1 MAFGHSSLRWF
12 EACSCKPAP
21 RGPPSS
27 SAQLRTLYTKCARG
41 ALRRWY
47 TNSGK
52 ITDIIK
58 SSRQVKKISNW
69 IIVKSSPPTDN
80 SDMPTPTK
88 TNFSGMKFSD
98 PYSDIH
104 PPLNSFLSGYKR
116 GNSAKLP
123 PCLPAQTKLTG
134 IVAIT
139 KIIPNPFPYPSA
151 DRSF

>member
-1 MAFGHSSLRWF
+1 
-12 EACSCKPAP
+12 
-21 RGPPSS
+21 
-27 SAQLRTLYTKCARG
+27 
-41 ALRRWY
+41 
-47 TNSGK
+47 
-52 ITDIIK
+52 
-58 SSRQVKKISNW
+58 
-69 IIVKSSPPTDN
+69 
-80 SDMPTPTK
+80 MPTPTK

-139 KIIPNPFPYPSA
+139 KIISNPFPHL
-151 DRSF
+151 

>member
-1 MAFGHSSLRWF
+1 MSIKFKYRYIENNCNKLRF
-12 EACSCKPAP
+12 KKSVISKNI
-21 RGPPSS
+21 
-27 SAQLRTLYTKCARG
+27 TKMSKFQI
-41 ALRRWY
+41 RRWY

-139 KIIPNPFPYPSA
+139 KIIPNPFPHL
-151 DRSF
+151 